1 MLLQRV
7 RVDPAREGLSDVR
20 VEGDRV
26 TEISAPGERLSAA
39 GDVVVDGAGGVLL
52 PGFVDGH
59 VHMAQWSLARN
70 RIDVGDATSAADV
83 VDTLVAGSAV
93 PGSVVRAHGYR
104 AALWSTPPHKDMLEA
119 ALPGVHVAVTSMD
132 LHSVWLSPSLM
143 DALGVV
149 HPTGYLRDHDAIA
162 MLAVLDARVDDA
174 EVDRQVLDGADELAR
189 RGITEIL
196 DFEYDDNWSSW
207 ARRAARRLPAVR
219 VTAST
224 WSTWLEHCVEVG
236 RRTGEPVP
244 DTAGTVRMGPL
255 KIMADGSLNT
265 RTACCHDPYPDDGG
279 SHESHGL
286 LLVDQPELVR
296 LMTTAASGSIASAV
310 HAIGDRANTVVLD
323 AVAAVRARMRTGEL
337 PTVGARIEHA
347 QQVRPVDLAR
357 FADLGVVASIQP
369 QHAMSDRDVVDLLW
383 AGRASR
389 AYPYG
394 SLHRLG
400 VALQFGSD
408 APVSPPDPRA
418 AVADAVHRTD
428 DDRPPWEPDEA
439 LPLSAA
445 LRSACGGRDAVTVGS
460 AADLTVLAQWP
471 HLLSNADLRSVP
483 VLATVSG
490 GRVTHLSA

>member
-7 RVDPAREGLSDVR
+7 RVDPAQEGLSDVR

-39 GDVVVDGAGGVLL
+39 GDDVVDGAGGVLL
-52 PGFVDGH
+52 PGFVDAH
-59 VHMAQWSLARN
+59 VHMAQWSMARR
-70 RIDVGDATSAADV
+70 RIDVGHATSAADV
-83 VDTLVAGSAV
+83 VDILVGS
-93 PGSVVRAHGYR
+93 GERSVVRAQGYR

-119 ALPGVHVAVTSMD
+119 ALPGAHVAVTSMD
-132 LHSVWLSPSLM
+132 LHSVWLSPALM

-149 HPTGYLRDHDAIA
+149 HPTGVFRDHDAIA
-162 MLAVLDARVDDA
+162 MMGALDARVDDA
-174 EVDRQVLDGADELAR
+174 ELDRHVLDGADELAR

-196 DFEYDDNWSSW
+196 DFEYDDNWSVWS
-207 ARRAARRLPAVR
+207 RRAARRLPGVR

-224 WSTWLEHCVEVG
+224 WPTWLEQCVAAG

-279 SHESHGL
+279 GSSESHGL
-286 LLVDQPELVR
+286 LLVDEPELTR

-323 AVAAVRARMRTGEL
+323 AVASVRTRMRTGEL

-347 QQVRPVDLAR
+347 QQVRPADLVR
-357 FADLGVVASIQP
+357 FADLGVVASVQP
-369 QHAMSDRDVVDLLW
+369 QHAMSDRDVVDVLW
-383 AGRASR
+383 ADRASR
-389 AYPYG
+389 AYPYR

-400 VALQFGSD
+400 VTLQFGSD

-471 HLLSNADLRSVP
+471 HLLSNTDLRSVP
-483 VLATVSG
+483 VLVTISG
-490 GRVTHLSA
+490 GRLTHLSA